1 MGSPWV
7 LFPQGTTDP
16 DPRNRRAQLAVC
28 RGARRASGGGGPK
41 TAHLLGL
48 SAPWPPRHANP
59 DKEKFVHPCSLGNS
73 GQGRVRA
80 LCAPY
85 RAHALSRVARSG
97 AEDDQQAE
105 LNFRADCKSPSCFRP
120 RAQPAAAW
128 GFGTP
133 VRPRC
138 SAGRRRG
145 YCLAAG
151 STTARERPRFPDWGT
166 AAARSALAGVV
177 GLTLSPGPIR
187 GLCDGE
193 DTTLRDPRAQ
203 SHPTMRA
210 GPCWQR
216 PRTLGGDPSY
226 VRS

>member
-1 MGSPWV
+1 M
-7 LFPQGTTDP
+7 
-16 DPRNRRAQLAVC
+16 PRSGNGFCSLNDRKP
-28 RGARRASGGGGPK
+28 RGAEGAVAALVLLGNGPYGQPMGLVRATHHGSRPQKSPRSVSCLSGCEARWRRRRGKK

-105 LNFRADCKSPSCFRP
+105 LNFRADCKSPSCFQP

-128 GFGTP
+128 GFGSP

-151 STTARERPRFPDWGT
+151 STPARERPRFPEGHSGG
-166 AAARSALAGVV
+166 AVGPRRRGRSE
-177 GLTLSPGPIR
+177 T
-187 GLCDGE
+187 
-193 DTTLRDPRAQ
+193 
-203 SHPTMRA
+203 
-210 GPCWQR
+210 
-216 PRTLGGDPSY
+216 
-226 VRS
+226 